1 MLFQVTSPSHNSDW
15 WLDTC
20 ATCLVCSNK
29 DLFFTYIAAK
39 KNVLMDDRSTVVVL
53 GTRIVVLTLTLG
65 KTLILKNVKHVPSIS
80 KYQVSGS
87 LLCDAGMRLDFQGRK
102 IVLSYKKIYFCNA
115 YRTYGMYNISST
127 IPNSVI
133 NKISISA
140 YSSTL

>member
-53 GTRIVVLTLTLG
+53 GTRIT
-65 KTLILKNVKHVPSIS
+65 LKNVKHVPSIS
-80 KYQVSGS
+80 KYLVSGS
-87 LLCDAGMRLDFQGRK
+87 LLCNAGMRLDFQGRK
-102 IVLSYKKIYFCNA
+102 IVLSCKKIYFCNA

-133 NKISISA
+133 NNISTSA